1 MESGVVTLRRNRAD
15 RRNKPSNKLVGLA
28 VVVIVIALVLFFNSR
43 SKEIQACNAEDA
55 ARIEELESNIEA
67 ESRRAEDLEEYSKY
81 VNTKQFVEEA
91 ARDKLGLVYPDEKV
105 LKDQDK

>member
-43 SKEIQACNAEDA
+43 SKEMQARNAEDA

>member
-43 SKEIQACNAEDA
+43 SKEIQARNAEDA
-55 ARIEELESNIEA
+55 ARIEELESNIDI
-67 ESRRAEDLEEYSKY
+67 SLILYDSIMFF
-81 VNTKQFVEEA
+81 NTFMTISLIFLIIPPMKGTIKRPA
-91 ARDKLGLVYPDEKV
+91 II
-105 LKDQDK
+105 